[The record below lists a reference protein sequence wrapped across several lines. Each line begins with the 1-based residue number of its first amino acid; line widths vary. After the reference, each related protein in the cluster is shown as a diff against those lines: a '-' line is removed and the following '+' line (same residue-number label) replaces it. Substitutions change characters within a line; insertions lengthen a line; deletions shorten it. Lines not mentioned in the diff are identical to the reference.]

1 MKHIK
6 TFESYV
12 SSLQE
17 GLTAI
22 KMKEVIDAVAESL
35 AGQLSDEGITA
46 DEVQEFLEESPNAAE
61 STLEGMED
69 EYGVDL
75 VSMWPKMKDEVINK
89 VKEYM
94 ADMESNKETEGTKVN
109 EGINAKAKQ
118 LQGKFE
124 DAILVADFGAGWD
137 DDDDEAERINN
148 IMQKLGTDA
157 STTMYASDANDP
169 DGFEA
174 FADLVRKSGLQYEET
189 EGPDFIQEIFV
200 NAK

>member
-12 SSLQE
+12 GSLKE
-17 GLTAI
+17 GLTAM
-22 KMKEVIDAVAESL
+22 KMKEVVDAVAESL

-46 DEVQEFLEESPNAAE
+46 DEAKEFLEENPVAAE

-75 VSMWPKMKDEVINK
+75 VSMWPKMKDDVINK
-89 VKEYM
+89 VKEYL
-94 ADMESNKETEGTKVN
+94 ADMESNKTPEGSDVN

-124 DAILVADFGAGWD
+124 DAITVADFGAGWD
-137 DDDDEAERINN
+137 DDEEEAERVNN
-148 IMQKLGTDA
+148 IMKKLGTKPE
-157 STTMYASDANDP
+157 TTLYASDANDP
-169 DGFEA
+169 DGYEEFVE
-174 FADLVRKSGLQYEET
+174 LVYNSGLQYEEAET
-189 EGPDFIQEIFV
+189 PDFVQEIYV
-200 NAK
+200 AAK